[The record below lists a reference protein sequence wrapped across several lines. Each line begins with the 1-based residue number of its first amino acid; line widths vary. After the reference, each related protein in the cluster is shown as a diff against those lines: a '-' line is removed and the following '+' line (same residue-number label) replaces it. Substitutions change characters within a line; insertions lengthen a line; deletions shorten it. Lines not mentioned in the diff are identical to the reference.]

1 MKARFLRFSLILAM
15 LFAALPSFADE
26 ASIIIDLVE
35 YRITGNRT
43 MEVSQCGKDGHVTIL
58 GEVMYDGKFYTV
70 TSIGKYAF
78 AGCTITGVTLPNSI
92 ETIEDGAFYQC
103 TASSI
108 DLNYGLG
115 YIGAYAFYECTSL
128 ERIQIPST
136 VLHIGEFAFYGCYCK
151 LIFAGNVPASTEY
164 WSSSFL
170 IGSQIKEVELLEGA
184 VRIGECAFAKLETL
198 EKIKLPSSLRNIDTG
213 AFLNCTSLK
222 GVYINDL
229 ISWYSKIKFD
239 SFAWY
244 GDISDN
250 NPLRI
255 AGNLYLNGDLVTNLT
270 ISTDSVMPYAF
281 SGCKNI
287 ESINLKNGVK
297 YIGDGAFKLV
307 DAKTLYFPPS
317 VSELGAEAFIISTLE
332 SIYIENLTHWC
343 GFNHSIIKSFA
354 SSNGTVPSLLPE
366 KGTTDLYLNGKQI
379 TELVVPGDVERIGDY
394 AFNNISINSVTM
406 GDNVTII
413 GKGAFSFTNIE
424 DIEITDN
431 IEKIDNNAF
440 EFTNLTEIVIPANV
454 DTLGRYVF
462 CNCFNL
468 SKVTIEEGVLSL
480 GSGVFNSTRISD
492 LIIPNSIKEL
502 PMNIWSGG
510 YDVSDYSNPQP
521 IPSSITLPD
530 NIEKLHNTVFGG
542 GSITTITIGTN
553 TKSIETRFF
562 PSNLEKLYMKPITPP
577 EITPNTWI
585 ETECYIYDNEQDYDE
600 VTLYVPTGCKENYK
614 RAEHWN
620 KFKNIVEIDFTD
632 IDEVFDDVKGE
643 NGKVKTIY
651 DLQGR
656 KVEVPSEGLY
666 IINGKKVVIK

>member
-1 MKARFLRFSLILAM
+1 MKAQILRFSLILAM

-26 ASIIIDLVE
+26 ASIIIDLVK

-70 TSIGKYAF
+70 TSIGEYAF
-78 AGCTITGVTLPNSI
+78 AGCTITRVTLPNSI

-229 ISWYSKIKFD
+229 VSWYSKVKFD
-239 SFAWY
+239 SFLWY

-250 NPLRI
+250 NPLQI

-297 YIGDGAFKLV
+297 YIGDGAFSQV

-317 VSELGAEAFIISTLE
+317 VHEIGDAALCINGSLK

-343 GFNHSIIKSFA
+343 EFNNSRRHY
-354 SSNGTVPSLLPE
+354 SNDGKIPFPWDE
-366 KGTTDLYLNGKQI
+366 KGTTDLYLNGKQV
-379 TELVVPGDVERIGDY
+379 TELVIPDNIKRIGDY
-394 AFNNISINSVTM
+394 AFDNISIKSVTM
-406 GDNVTII
+406 GDNVTAI
-413 GKGAFSFTNIE
+413 GRGAFSYTNIE
-424 DIEITDN
+424 EIEITDN
-431 IEKIDNNAF
+431 IKKIDDFAF
-440 EFTNLTEIVIPANV
+440 SFTNLTEVVIPASV
-454 DTLGRYVF
+454 DTLGNSVF
-462 CNCFNL
+462 SMCYNL
-468 SKVTIEEGVLSL
+468 SKATIEEGVLSL
-480 GSGVFNSTRISD
+480 GSGVFNDTKISE

-502 PMNIWSGG
+502 PMNIWIGG
-510 YDVSDYSNPQP
+510 IDFSDYNNLQW

-530 NIEKLHNTVFGG
+530 NIEKLHNMVFGG

-562 PSNLEKLYMKPITPP
+562 PSNLEKLYMKPTTPP
-577 EITPNTWI
+577 EIIPNTWI

-600 VTLYVPTGCKENYK
+600 VTLYVPIGCKENYK

-620 KFKNIVEIDFTD
+620 KFKNIVEMDFSG
-632 IDEVFDDVKGE
+632 IDELKGE
-643 NGKVKTIY
+643 NGKAKTVY
-651 DLQGR
+651 DLNGR
-656 KVEVPSEGLY
+656 VVTNPARGIH
-666 IINGKKVVIK
+666 IIDGKKVMIK